1 MSNLEEQFNC
11 LRVQLSIAES
21 EYNSL
26 KAGKQSSAPRLR
38 KSLMALKTG
47 SHAMR
52 AGTTSF
58 VRVLPTKT
66 RKKACED
73 LPLEPIVE
81 TEVEPGAIEVPKKPT
96 KSRKKTV
103 NPESED

>member
-1 MSNLEEQFNC
+1 MTDLES
-11 LRVQLSIAES
+11 QLGALKSQLATAES
-21 EYNSL
+21 EYQSL
-26 KAGKQSSAPRLR
+26 KAGRKSAGPRLR

-58 VRVLPTKT
+58 VRDLPTKS
-66 RKKACED
+66 RKKAD
-73 LPLEPIVE
+73 VQALPEPVAVP
-81 TEVEPGAIEVPKKPT
+81 EVVAEVVPVKKPT

-103 NPESED
+103 IPESSD